1 MHRSPH
7 QPNGLRMEYLLALA
21 SLAVVHI
28 LAVISPGQSLLFI
41 TRTAMTSG
49 RLPALA
55 GTLGMAAG
63 ACFWAIAAMLGMAVI
78 LQQAAWAYNLLRIA
92 GGLYLIYL
100 AVMIW
105 RHAPA
110 AIEIGTHSKRDAP
123 LLAVLRNGFLIQI
136 ANPKVVVFF
145 GSIFFALLPQH
156 APLWVSCVAVL
167 IVLFNEAAWYALVSL
182 LFSSS
187 GPRGVYMRMKPSFD
201 RVMAG
206 VLGMIGMKL
215 IADTR

>member
-1 MHRSPH
+1 
-7 QPNGLRMEYLLALA
+7 MEYLLPLA
-21 SLAVVHI
+21 TLAVVHI
-28 LAVISPGQSLLFI
+28 MAAISPGQSFLFI

-49 RLPALA
+49 RLPALTA
-55 GTLGMAAG
+55 TLGMAAG

-78 LQQAAWAYNLLRIA
+78 LQQAAWAYTILRIA

-100 AVMIW
+100 AIMIW

-110 AIEIGTHSKRDAP
+110 PIEIGAHKGQDTA
-123 LLAVLRNGFLIQI
+123 LFAGLRNGFLIQI

-145 GSIFFALLPQH
+145 GSIFFALLPPH
-156 APLWVSCVAVL
+156 APLWVSGVAVL
-167 IVLFNEAAWYALVSL
+167 IVFINEAAWFALVSL

-187 GPRGVYMRMKPSFD
+187 GPRGAYLRMKVFID

>member
-1 MHRSPH
+1 
-7 QPNGLRMEYLLALA
+7 MEFVFPLAT
-21 SLAVVHI
+21 LAVVHMM
-28 LAVISPGQSLLFI
+28 AAISPGQSFLFI

-49 RLPALA
+49 RIPALTA
-55 GTLGMAAG
+55 TVGMAVG
-63 ACFWAIAAMLGMAVI
+63 ACVWAVAAMLGMAVV
-78 LQQAAWAYNLLRIA
+78 LQQATWAYTILRIA

-100 AVMIW
+100 AITIW

-110 AIEIGTHSKRDAP
+110 PIEIGTAKKQDAQH
-123 LLAVLRNGFLIQI
+123 LASLRNGFLIQI

-145 GSIFFALLPQH
+145 ASIFFALLPSH
-156 APLWVSCVAVL
+156 APLWVSCAAVL
-167 IVLFNEAAWYALVSL
+167 IVLFNETAWYALVSL

-187 GPRGVYMRMKPSFD
+187 GPRGAYMRLKGSID
-201 RVMAG
+201 RMMGG

>member
-1 MHRSPH
+1 
-7 QPNGLRMEYLLALA
+7 MEFVFPLAT
-21 SLAVVHI
+21 LAVVH
-28 LAVISPGQSLLFI
+28 LMAAISPGQSFLFI

-49 RLPALA
+49 RMPALA
-55 GTLGMAAG
+55 ATAGMAVG
-63 ACFWAIAAMLGMAVI
+63 ACVWAVAAMLGMAVI
-78 LQQAAWAYNLLRIA
+78 LQQATWAYTILRIA
-92 GGLYLIYL
+92 GGLYLVYL
-100 AVMIW
+100 AIMIW

-110 AIEIGTHSKRDAP
+110 GMEMGAVEKQDMR
-123 LLAVLRNGFLIQI
+123 LLASLRHGFLIQL

-145 GSIFFALLPQH
+145 GSIFFALLPPD
-156 APLWVSCVAVL
+156 APLWVSCTAVL
-167 IVLFNEAAWYALVSL
+167 IVLFNETAWFTLVSL

-187 GPRGVYMRMKPSFD
+187 GPRGAYVRLKPSID